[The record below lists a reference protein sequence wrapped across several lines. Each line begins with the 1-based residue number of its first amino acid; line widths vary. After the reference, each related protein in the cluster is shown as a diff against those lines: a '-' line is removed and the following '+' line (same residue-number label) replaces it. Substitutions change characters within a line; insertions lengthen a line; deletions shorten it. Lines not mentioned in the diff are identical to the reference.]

1 MSLQI
6 KGVGTIGG
14 IDQGLVVSGVTTATN
29 FKTGS
34 TNIHS
39 AGVEAAGINVLGA
52 DTPIGVGATIY
63 NSGGAIFAGT
73 SGVVTATSFVG
84 SAENLTGLP
93 AGIGTALST
102 VKTSPLNKI
111 YYTNSVLSIDSTVTV
126 DHPAS
131 AAGAFTQ
138 AADIQ
143 VEDGYDL
150 IVADGDDLIPDILG
164 LGSGSSTGASG
175 GRLLVDNIVNRS
187 ATGAPTFPSGAV
199 VTGIVTATNVS
210 AASSVTATTYYGSGA
225 NLTGISV
232 DTTKIE
238 TGNTKVETIDTGTDG
253 HVKVTTENTER
264 LRIHANGRIEPKY
277 SSSAPATGGIIMVGG
292 FAAKPSAHHSEGVVQ
307 AKTNTNAHCFDA
319 AGWYDNTNYR
329 YTPKVKG
336 HYIFYC
342 TGMMYTGMNGSSC
355 EQSIHIRLNG
365 SGVHTYATGYSTNFG
380 NYDLNTITTV
390 IYCNGNTDYVDWTLS
405 SNRSVQVHSASMWS
419 GFLLYPAA

>member
-1 MSLQI
+1 MSVQI

-14 IDQGLVVSGVTTATN
+14 IDEGLNITGVTTATN
-29 FKTGS
+29 FKTGTSNVHS
-34 TNIHS
+34 TGYECTNVN
-39 AGVEAAGINVLGA
+39 ATGVI
-52 DTPIGVGATIY
+52 
-63 NSGGAIFAGT
+63 
-73 SGVVTATSFVG
+73 TATSFVG
-84 SAENLTGLP
+84 SGANLTGI
-93 AGIGTALST
+93 AGLGTALST
-102 VKTSPLNKI
+102 VQSSPLNKL
-111 YYTNSVLSIDSTVTV
+111 YYTDRVLKIGSTVTI

-131 AAGAFTQ
+131 ASGAYTHY
-138 AADIQ
+138 ADIQ
-143 VEDGYDL
+143 VEDGADL
-150 IVADGDDLIPDILG
+150 IVADGDDLIPDIFG
-164 LGSGSSTGASG
+164 IGGSGTTGSG
-175 GRLLVDNIVNRS
+175 GAGRLLVDNILNRS
-187 ATGAPTFPSGAV
+187 GTGAPTFPSGAV
-199 VTGIVTATNVS
+199 VTGIVTATKLSSTNVS
-210 AASSVTATTYYGSGA
+210 AASSVTATTFYGSGA

-238 TGNTKVETIDTGTDG
+238 TGDTKVETIDTGTDG
-253 HVKVTTENTER
+253 HVKVTTDNTER
-264 LRIHANGRIEPKY
+264 LRIHADGRIEPKY

-292 FAAKPSAHHSEGVVQ
+292 FAARPSAHHGEGVVQ

-342 TGMMYTGMNGSSC
+342 TGMMYTGMNGASC

-365 SGVHTYATGYSTNFG
+365 SGVHTYATGYSTNYG

>member
-1 MSLQI
+1 MSVQI

-14 IDQGLVVSGVTTATN
+14 IDEGLNITGVTTATN
-29 FKTGS
+29 FKTGTSNVHS
-34 TNIHS
+34 TGYECTNVN
-39 AGVEAAGINVLGA
+39 ATGVI
-52 DTPIGVGATIY
+52 
-63 NSGGAIFAGT
+63 
-73 SGVVTATSFVG
+73 TATSFVG
-84 SAENLTGLP
+84 SGENLTGISGL
-93 AGIGTALST
+93 GTALST
-102 VKTSPLNKI
+102 VQSSPLNKL
-111 YYTNSVLSIDSTVTV
+111 YYTDRVLNIGSTVTI

-131 AAGAFTQ
+131 ASGAYTHY
-138 AADIQ
+138 ADIQ
-143 VEDGYDL
+143 VEDGADL
-150 IVADGDDLIPDILG
+150 IVADGDDLIPDIFG
-164 LGSGSSTGASG
+164 IGGNGTTGSGGA
-175 GRLLVDNIVNRS
+175 GRLLVDNILNRS
-187 ATGAPTFPSGAV
+187 GTGAPTFPSGAV
-199 VTGIVTATNVS
+199 VTGIVTATKLSVTNVS
-210 AASSVTATTYYGSGA
+210 AGSSVTATTFYGSGA

-238 TGNTKVETIDTGTDG
+238 TGDTKVETIDTGTDG
-253 HVKVTTENTER
+253 HVKVTTDNTER

-292 FAAKPSAHHSEGVVQ
+292 FAARPSAHHAEGVVQ

-365 SGVHTYATGYSTNFG
+365 SGVHTYATGYSTNYG